1 MVEGSELKGKSRK
14 GEDMKS
20 SVEAR
25 VAIAITA
32 SFVALTL
39 GAMTQEN
46 SGTATRR
53 YAQNNRVNVGELT
66 KDGSLEDIATAEIIR
81 GTDYASR
88 N

>member
-1 MVEGSELKGKSRK
+1 MVESLELKGKSRK
-14 GEDMKS
+14 GEGMKS
-20 SVEAR
+20 SVEAK

-39 GAMTQEN
+39 GGMTQEN

-53 YAQNNRVNVGELT
+53 HAQNNRVNFGELT
-66 KDGSLEDIATAEIIR
+66 KDGSLEDTAEIIR

-88 N
+88 I